1 LRPCRCDVGQKKTS
15 AEKARRRYNIVERRR
30 QVALYLRQGLQ
41 QQEIADLLG
50 VSDATVSSDVD
61 ALKAMYVSTAT
72 QEVAEYVAQE
82 RVALDGDEASLRAE
96 LVEATSLSAR
106 LAIYDRIIVLMR
118 RRSDL
123 LGLDS
128 VLRRKNEEMRA
139 STNELDDLLRRAVDS
154 SYELLDEGDACGV

>member
-1 LRPCRCDVGQKKTS
+1 M
-15 AEKARRRYNIVERRR
+15 
-30 QVALYLRQGLQ
+30 RQGLQ
-41 QQEIADLLG
+41 QQEIAQLLD

-61 ALKAMYVSTAT
+61 ALKAMYVSTANA
-72 QEVAEYVAQE
+72 EVTEYVAQE
-82 RVALDGDEASLRAE
+82 RVALDGDEALLRAE

-106 LAIYDRIIVLMR
+106 LAIYDRLLALMR

-139 STNELDDLLRRAVDS
+139 STNELDDLLRRAVDGT
-154 SYELLDEGDACGV
+154 YELVDEAPGEG